1 MRNNEEI
8 ASMQK
13 IAVWLGLAAGL
24 AFAASA
30 SAQTKWNL
38 PAAYPVD
45 NPHTENLMQFAKDVH
60 DATGGKLQIAVH
72 PGASLFKAPD
82 IKRAVQ
88 TGQAPIGERLLSAH
102 QNENA
107 LFAFDSVPFLATSYD
122 DAQRLW
128 EASREPTAELL
139 GEQGLKIL
147 FAVPWPPQG
156 LYADKEI
163 DTVDDLKGV
172 KFRAY
177 NTATERLAQLA
188 GAVPTQ
194 VEVPDIAQAFATG
207 RVDAMMTSPSTGV
220 ESKAWDFV
228 SHFYN
233 TQAYLPKNIVVVNQD
248 TFDGLDPAVQ
258 RAVLDAAAKAQERGR
273 QMSMKETEKQI
284 AVLEENGM
292 QVQEPGKEL
301 AAGLHK
307 IGETMTEEWAK
318 QAGDPGAAILE
329 AYEK

>member
-1 MRNNEEI
+1 MELMLNRLSSI
-8 ASMQK
+8 AAAMVV
-13 IAVWLGLAAGL
+13 ALGISGAALAAE
-24 AFAASA
+24 
-30 SAQTKWNL
+30 TWDM
-38 PAAYPVD
+38 PTPYPD
-45 NPHTENLMQFAKDVH
+45 NNFHTQNIKQFAEDLAKATDGELNITVH
-60 DATGGKLQIAVH
+60 SAGSLIQHPEIKNAVR
-72 PGASLFKAPD
+72 S
-82 IKRAVQ
+82 
-88 TGQAPIGERLLSAH
+88 GQVPIGEFLLSRLA
-102 QNENA
+102 NENA
-107 LFAFDSVPFLATSYD
+107 VFEVDSVPFLATSYD
-122 DAQRLW
+122 DAKQLW
-128 EASREPTAELL
+128 EASRKSTAELL

-163 DTVDDLKGV
+163 NTVEDLKGV

-194 VEVPDIAQAFATG
+194 VEVPDIPQAFATG

-258 RAVLDAAAKAQERGR
+258 RAVLAAAAKAQERGR
-273 QMSMKETEKQI
+273 QMSMKETETQI

-301 AAGLHK
+301 AAGLRK

-318 QAGDPGAAILE
+318 QAGDAGGAILE